1 MNILTYIITTTRLIP
16 YIKMSY
22 GEPDDIFDNMLE
34 YIDDLS
40 GNIFDSG
47 SALDL
52 SKSGRS
58 VSYQRVFNNTQWY
71 SICGFDNCR

>member
-22 GEPDDIFDNMLE
+22 GEPDGIFDGMLE
-34 YIDDLS
+34 YIYDLS

-58 VSYQRVFNNTQWY
+58 VSYQSVPKNNLRY